1 MTKMQTVLTSD
12 DFDFIIVALNDASL
26 EIAEKQEAK
35 REEMYDRIQVE
46 L

>member
-12 DFDFIIVALNDASL
+12 EFDFLIETMQDAFL

-35 REEMYDRIQVE
+35 QEDIYD
-46 L
+46 